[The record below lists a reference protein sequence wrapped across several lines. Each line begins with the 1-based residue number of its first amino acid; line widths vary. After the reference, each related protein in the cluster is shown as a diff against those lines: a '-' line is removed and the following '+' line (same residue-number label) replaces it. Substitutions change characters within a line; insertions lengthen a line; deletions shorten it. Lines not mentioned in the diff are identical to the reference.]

1 MAITDAKF
9 PFAAREAYNSLRTNI
24 QYSLSPMNGKIIAV
38 TSPNAGEGKS
48 SVSTNLALSLAQT
61 SAKVLLID
69 ADLRKPVVHKYLN
82 LSNSTGFSNFIV
94 GFETLADS
102 LKRDVYGN
110 GNLDVLTS
118 GPIPPN
124 PAELLGSD
132 NMKLF
137 IEKVRDAYDYIIIDT
152 PPINVVTDMATMA
165 SFIDGVLL
173 VSFFASTTIE
183 DVKRAQEALKVVD
196 ARVLGLIVVGVERKK
211 THGKYYK
218 KYYRNYYSYKQ

>member
-1 MAITDAKF
+1 M
-9 PFAAREAYNSLRTNI
+9 
-24 QYSLSPMNGKIIAV
+24 
-38 TSPNAGEGKS
+38 
-48 SVSTNLALSLAQT
+48 SLAQT